1 MSTGWSG
8 WNQRWTDFPF
18 PMSESG
24 RLKKQSGVN
33 VATLSSCGKD
43 TAFVGIKWPVQW
55 IYLSLF
61 VNRGA
66 ICSWAQGLCFPERRA
81 AGLRLPGCGLW
92 IAGLRFV
99 RDAFP
104 RGAFWGDCRQRQ
116 QQFFELPSIL
126 LVVFCFVLYCRL
138 LGDILFFCLYM
149 LINQ

>member
-1 MSTGWSG
+1 M
-8 WNQRWTDFPF
+8 N
-18 PMSESG
+18 
-24 RLKKQSGVN
+24 
-33 VATLSSCGKD
+33 
-43 TAFVGIKWPVQW
+43 
-55 IYLSLF
+55 LF
-61 VNRGA
+61 VSFRQSRGNLFLSA
-66 ICSWAQGLCFPERRA
+66 GVVLPRA
-81 AGLRLPGCGLW
+81 SGCRPSA
-92 IAGLRFV
+92 AGLRFV